1 METAE
6 YILENLRTWLGL
18 PLLHI
23 GGIQL
28 TLWSLLGIAI
38 LIIIV
43 FRISTIIRRWLIHH
57 VLLKSGLDTGGR
69 EAAGTI
75 VQYAIIVI
83 GLLIIFQSAGIDFTT
98 LNILAGTIGV
108 GLGFGLQNI
117 VNNFVSGLIILFER
131 PIKVGD
137 RIEVGYIEGDVI
149 KVGARSTTVLTNDNI
164 AIIVPNSRFITENVV
179 NWSHKESKVRF
190 RIPVAVSYESDVRQV
205 ERLLLDVA
213 RENPDILDDPRPVV
227 RFLEFMESGLKFELR
242 AWSTTLVHRKGKL
255 ISSLNFAIFQKFKE
269 NQVEMPY
276 PQRDLHIRSCPETG
290 GSGDRVRGAT

>member
-269 NQVEMPY
+269 NQVEMPS
-276 PQRDLHIRSCPETG
+276 PQRDLHIRSFPETG